1 METVTIREARRRLSK
16 LVDAAERGEAVII
29 TRRGK
34 KVACLRPVG
43 DSPRKG
49 LPDLTEFRA
58 SIKVKG
64 RPLSKVVIDSRNEA
78 RH

>member
-1 METVTIREARRRLSK
+1 MDTVSIREARRRLSQ
-16 LVDAAERGEAVII
+16 LVDAAERGDAVVI

-34 KVACLRPVG
+34 KVARLTSVQG
-43 DSPRKG
+43 KG
-49 LPDLTEFRA
+49 GKRLPDLAAFRA

-64 RPLSKVVIDSRNEA
+64 KPLSQVVIDARREA